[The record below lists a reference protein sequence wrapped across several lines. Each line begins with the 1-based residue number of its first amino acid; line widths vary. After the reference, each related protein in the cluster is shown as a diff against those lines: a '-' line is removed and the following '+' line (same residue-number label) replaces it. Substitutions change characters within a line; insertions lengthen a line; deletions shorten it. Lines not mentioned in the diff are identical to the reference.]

1 MRLLLF
7 KLSSSIFKSST
18 QCLFFAKN
26 RFICTASI
34 TSHCVSSR
42 RQVMATVLP
51 LVTLA
56 EEYFYVKFL
65 SLRKNF
71 VEVYEFKPVE
81 FERLITVTK
90 LHRKCRDILLS
101 LVPTDILLPFIF
113 ITIIIIIIIIIII
126 VISINVIIIINI
138 LHLSFFKKHLYLL
151 HFHTNS
157 VWHLCPSD
165 LFSSVSQLFRPASQ
179 YSVH

>member
-1 MRLLLF
+1 
-7 KLSSSIFKSST
+7 
-18 QCLFFAKN
+18 
-26 RFICTASI
+26 
-34 TSHCVSSR
+34 
-42 RQVMATVLP
+42 MATVLP

-71 VEVYEFKPVE
+71 VEVYEFKPVG

-90 LHRKCRDILLS
+90 LHRKCKDILLS

-126 VISINVIIIINI
+126 VISINVIIIIINI

-157 VWHLCPSD
+157 V
-165 LFSSVSQLFRPASQ
+165 
-179 YSVH
+179 

>member
-1 MRLLLF
+1 
-7 KLSSSIFKSST
+7 
-18 QCLFFAKN
+18 
-26 RFICTASI
+26 
-34 TSHCVSSR
+34 
-42 RQVMATVLP
+42 MATVLP

-71 VEVYEFKPVE
+71 VEVYEFKPVG

-90 LHRKCRDILLS
+90 LHRKCKDILLS

-113 ITIIIIIIIIIII
+113 ITIIIIIII

-157 VWHLCPSD
+157 V
-165 LFSSVSQLFRPASQ
+165 
-179 YSVH
+179 